1 MQAYKDFCTST
12 KKYGLINQKI
22 VYFLCILIHIFLFI
36 CVATEYPVRL
46 RGYERVYGWYP
57 GGYDH
62 KWNHKCHR
70 HHRTGYHNHHDGYKH
85 ELGGRSGG
93 RGRRGCKWPG
103 GRGVTKA
110 VSKRGATKKNP

>member
-1 MQAYKDFCTST
+1 MKNEALLFTVVLYIV
-12 KKYGLINQKI
+12 LIRNYSI
-22 VYFLCILIHIFLFI
+22 TANLDAPTHEAL
-36 CVATEYPVRL
+36 ATEYPVRL

-110 VSKRGATKKNP
+110 VSKRGAIKKNP